1 MDINNN
7 PITVEEKAIYETENN
22 KAFVNKVV
30 NIDSSIIKTFDYI
43 KENFN
48 INPEYNEE
56 TGDITLNPVVQEGQV
71 CESQNLLN
79 AKDYI
84 LIMISLRMYFYKN
97 IIKYKI

>member
-1 MDINNN
+1 MDINDK

-22 KAFVNKVV
+22 KAFVSKVV

-48 INPEYNEE
+48 VNPEYNEE
-56 TGDITLNPVVQEGQV
+56 TGDITLNPVVQERQV

-84 LIMISLRMYFYKN
+84 LKN
-97 IIKYKI
+97 IDNDFFKNVLL

>member
-1 MDINNN
+1 MDINDK
-7 PITVEEKAIYETENN
+7 PITAEEKTIYETENN
-22 KAFVNKVV
+22 KAFVSKVV

-48 INPEYNEE
+48 VNPEYNKE

-84 LIMISLRMYFYKN
+84 LKN
-97 IIKYKI
+97 IDNDFFKNVLL

>member
-1 MDINNN
+1 MDINDK
-7 PITVEEKAIYETENN
+7 PITIEEKAIYETENN
-22 KAFVNKVV
+22 KAFVSKVV
-30 NIDSSIIKTFDYI
+30 NIDSSMIKTFDYI

-48 INPEYNEE
+48 VNPEYNEE

-84 LIMISLRMYFYKN
+84 LKN
-97 IIKYKI
+97 IDNDFFKNVLL

>member
-1 MDINNN
+1 MDINDK
-7 PITVEEKAIYETENN
+7 PITTEEKAIYETENN
-22 KAFVNKVV
+22 KAFVSKVV

-48 INPEYNEE
+48 VNPEYNKE

-71 CESQNLLN
+71 CESQNLLD

-84 LIMISLRMYFYKN
+84 LKN
-97 IIKYKI
+97 IDNDFFKNVLL

>member
-1 MDINNN
+1 MDINDK

-22 KAFVNKVV
+22 KAFVSKVV

-48 INPEYNEE
+48 VNPEYNEE

-84 LIMISLRMYFYKN
+84 LKN
-97 IIKYKI
+97 IDNDFFKNVLL

>member
-1 MDINNN
+1 MDINDK
-7 PITVEEKAIYETENN
+7 PITVKEKAIYETENN

-30 NIDSSIIKTFDYI
+30 NIDSSIIKTFNYI

-48 INPEYNEE
+48 VNPEYDEE
-56 TGDITLNPVVQEGQV
+56 TGNITLNPITEERQV

-84 LIMISLRMYFYKN
+84 LTHIDNDFIKN
-97 IIKYKI
+97 VLL

>member
-30 NIDSSIIKTFDYI
+30 NIDSSIIKAFDYI

-84 LIMISLRMYFYKN
+84 LKHIDNDFFKN
-97 IIKYKI
+97 VLL